1 MSMTL
6 RDSYSDL
13 VLDKLRKD
21 LVLKDGVIFNTD
33 FDGAP
38 TSGAVKVY
46 VDDDEATVGDYN
58 PASGIQA
65 EGITNSYL
73 TIPINKDKAVNVIID
88 GYEAAAVSPDI
99 VAERLDSAAYSL
111 ALQLDTDGA
120 AELVTGGTAQNITT
134 LSKDNIYGEVVKLRT
149 KLSKLNVPKQGRY
162 LLVTPDTYALLL
174 NSPEFISASNL
185 GDEVKQTGAVGAI
198 AGFNIYEWNDSTANL
213 AMIAGHPRYAT
224 RAYAWR
230 VPVQLVDLNGDAAY
244 VGASAVKGR
253 LVYGHKDL
261 RASCILPVFSPT
273 VIATTGTALTGGDA
287 GKYTVTASATDSG
300 TLKYKVITDGVLTPY
315 GADDTGFSSFTSG
328 TTKITASS
336 GNIIEIGEFKSDEL
350 IAAGYYVVA

>member
-1 MSMTL
+1 MAMTL
-6 RDSYSDL
+6 RDAYSDL

-38 TSGAVKVY
+38 TAGAVKVY
-46 VDDDEATVGDYN
+46 VDDDEATVSDYS
-58 PASGIQA
+58 PTSGLA
-65 EGITNSYL
+65 GEGITNSYL
-73 TIPINKDKAVNVIID
+73 TISVNKDKAVNVIID
-88 GYEAAAVSPDI
+88 GYEADAVSPDI
-99 VAERLDSAAYSL
+99 LAERFGSAAYSL

-120 AELVTGGTAQNITT
+120 AELVTGGTAQNVAS
-134 LSKDNIYGEVVKLRT
+134 LSKDNIYGEIVKLRT
-149 KLSKLNVPKQGRY
+149 KLSKLNVPKQGRW

-213 AMIAGHPRYAT
+213 AMIAGHPKYAT
-224 RAYAWR
+224 RVYAWR
-230 VPVQLVDLNGDAAY
+230 VPVQVVDLNGDAAY
-244 VGASAVKGR
+244 IGASAVKGR
-253 LVYGHKDL
+253 LVYGHKAL
-261 RASCILPVFSPT
+261 REACILPVFSPT
-273 VIATTGTALTGGDA
+273 EIAVVGTALTGDDA
-287 GKYTVTASATDSG
+287 GKYTCTATATDSG

-336 GNIIEIGEFKSDEL
+336 GNIIEIGEFKSSEL
-350 IAAGYYVVA
+350 IAAGYYAVE